1 MSPYET
7 LSLEKREGVAILS
20 LNRPD
25 VHNAMNS
32 TMFLELGAAANELQH
47 DPEVRAVV
55 MTGAGKSFSSGL
67 DLGSFAGLGQ
77 LTALQIHTFLKDV
90 QGTYLAYEMM
100 DKPVIAAVNG
110 LAFGGAMELILACD
124 IRVVSEDA
132 KFNLMEIKFGIIPDL
147 GACKRLA
154 RLVGL
159 GHAKEIIFTG
169 KTIDAAEA
177 QRLGMA
183 EHVCPR
189 DQVMDEA
196 LRLAAE
202 LAAGPILG
210 IALSKQ
216 VINRCWD
223 SDPETALEFE
233 AIAQTL
239 CLVSGDH
246 REAVQ
251 ALLENRKPDFK
262 GG

>member
-1 MSPYET
+1 MPSYET
-7 LSLEKREGVAILS
+7 LCVEKREGVAILT
-20 LNRPD
+20 LNRPE

-32 TMFLELGAAANELQH
+32 TMFLELAAAANELQH
-47 DPEVRAVV
+47 DAEVRAVV
-55 MTGAGKSFSSGL
+55 ITGAGKSFSSGL

-110 LAFGGAMELILACD
+110 LAFGGALELVLACD
-124 IRVVSEDA
+124 IRVASDDA
-132 KFNLMEIKFGIIPDL
+132 RFNLMEIKFGIIPDL

-177 QRLGMA
+177 HRLGMV

-189 DQVMDEA
+189 EQVMDEA
-196 LRLAAE
+196 MKLAAE
-202 LAAGPILG
+202 LAAGPVLG
-210 IALSKQ
+210 IALAKQ

-239 CLVSGDH
+239 CLVSADH

-251 ALLENRKPDFK
+251 ALLENRKPQFK